1 MTGNHIFASLTHALN
16 QIIAIGYEMKKVSAS
31 ILALLVS
38 ACSENPIVTTTK
50 PISVDAVNSTT
61 NELSP
66 LGQEPPGLTS
76 KSFAPGLVSNKGF
89 ETQAAFS
96 PSMREFY
103 YVGQSAG
110 EKSKRYVVQ
119 YKDGAWRKS
128 VMEFTSGV
136 FISTDGNTMHA
147 GGEYRERTD
156 TGWSDK
162 KKLGA
167 PFDEIPIMVLT
178 ASNADTYF
186 FDERTE
192 TGTIRTS
199 RLVDGVREA
208 PKALGENIN
217 TGKYTAHPFIAP
229 DESYLIFDSER
240 EDGYGDSDLYISFRQ
255 QDASWGPAINM
266 GEDINTKSGDSHGS
280 VTPDGKYFFYSTRK
294 LGEGVSEDDLSIF
307 WVDALVIEN
316 LRDKNK

>member
-1 MTGNHIFASLTHALN
+1 
-16 QIIAIGYEMKKVSAS
+16 MKKVTAS

-38 ACSENPIVTTTK
+38 ACSENSNVTTIK
-50 PISVDAVNSTT
+50 PTPVNTVDSST
-61 NELSP
+61 NELTP
-66 LGQEPPGLTS
+66 LGQEPPGLTP
-76 KSFAPGLVSNKGF
+76 KPFAPGLVATKGF

-103 YVGQSAG
+103 YVGQALG
-110 EKSKRYVVQ
+110 EKSKRYVVR
-119 YKDGAWRKS
+119 YEDGAWRKS

-136 FISTDGNTMHA
+136 FISTDGDTMHA

-167 PFDEIPIMVLT
+167 PFDEIPIMLLT
-178 ASNADTYF
+178 ASSADTYF

-192 TGTIRTS
+192 IGTIRTS

-208 PKALGENIN
+208 PKALGDNIN

-240 EDGYGDSDLYISFRQ
+240 EGGHGDSDLYISFRQ

-266 GEDINTKSGDSHGS
+266 GEDINTEYGDSHGS

-294 LGEGVSEDDLSIF
+294 LGEGVTESDLSIF
-307 WVDALVIEN
+307 WVDAQIIEN

>member
-1 MTGNHIFASLTHALN
+1 
-16 QIIAIGYEMKKVSAS
+16 MKKVTAS

-38 ACSENPIVTTTK
+38 ACSENSNVTTSK
-50 PISVDAVNSTT
+50 PTSVDTVNSSIK
-61 NELSP
+61 ELSP
-66 LGQEPPGLTS
+66 LGQKPPDLTP
-76 KSFAPGLVSNKGF
+76 KPFAPGLVSTNGF
-89 ETQAAFS
+89 ETQAAFA
-96 PSMREFY
+96 PNMREFY
-103 YVGQSAG
+103 YLGQAPG
-110 EKSKRYVVQ
+110 EKSKRYVVR
-119 YKDGAWRKS
+119 YEDGVWRKS

-147 GGEYRERTD
+147 GGEYRERTH

-162 KKLGA
+162 KKMGA

-178 ASNADTYF
+178 ASNAETYF

-192 TGTIRTS
+192 IGTIRTS

-208 PKALGENIN
+208 PEALGENIN

-240 EDGYGDSDLYISFRQ
+240 EGGYGDNDLYISFRQ

-266 GEDINTKSGDSHGS
+266 GKDINTEYGDSHGS
-280 VTPDGKYFFYSTRK
+280 VTPDGNYFFFSSRK
-294 LGEGVSEDDLSIF
+294 LGEGVTESDLSIF
-307 WVDALVIEN
+307 WVDAQIIEN
-316 LRDKNK
+316 LRDENK

>member
-1 MTGNHIFASLTHALN
+1 
-16 QIIAIGYEMKKVSAS
+16 MKKLIAS

-38 ACSENPIVTTTK
+38 ACSENSNVTTIK
-50 PISVDAVNSTT
+50 PPPVNTVNNST

-66 LGQEPPGLTS
+66 LGQVPPGLTP
-76 KSFAPGLVSNKGF
+76 KPFAPGLVSTKGF
-89 ETQAAFS
+89 ETQAAFA

-103 YVGQSAG
+103 YVGQALG
-110 EKSKRYVVQ
+110 EKKSNRYVIR
-119 YKDGAWRKS
+119 YEDGAWRKS

-162 KKLGA
+162 KKLGT

-192 TGTIRTS
+192 IGTIRSS
-199 RLVDGVREA
+199 RIVDGVREA
-208 PKALGENIN
+208 PKPLGENIN

-229 DESYLIFDSER
+229 DESYLIFDSDR
-240 EDGYGDSDLYISFRQ
+240 KGGYGDSDLYISFRQ

-266 GEDINTKSGDSHGS
+266 GVDINTEKGDSHGS

-294 LGEGVSEDDLSIF
+294 LGEGVTENDLSIF
-307 WVDALVIEN
+307 WVDAQIIEN
-316 LRDKNK
+316 IREKNK